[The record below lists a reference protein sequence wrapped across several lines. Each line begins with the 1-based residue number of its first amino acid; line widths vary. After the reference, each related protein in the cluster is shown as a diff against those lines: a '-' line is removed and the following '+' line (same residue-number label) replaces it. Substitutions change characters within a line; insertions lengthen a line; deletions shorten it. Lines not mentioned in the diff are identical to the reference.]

1 MGYKL
6 NLENMNL
13 ALNELKKTYKIYA
26 PKVFVGAGTF
36 SDTDRVRYGEIES
49 FEEIEFD
56 NVAKLLT
63 VEFVKTG
70 QYTVVPFPFKYLNE
84 ILALR

>member
-26 PKVFVGAGTF
+26 PKVFEGAGAF

-49 FEEIEFD
+49 I
-56 NVAKLLT
+56 
-63 VEFVKTG
+63 
-70 QYTVVPFPFKYLNE
+70 
-84 ILALR
+84 

>member
-1 MGYKL
+1 MGYRL
-6 NLENMNL
+6 TLENMNKL
-13 ALNELKKTYKIYA
+13 IIQLQKNSKIYA

-56 NVAKLLT
+56 KKSS
-63 VEFVKTG
+63 F
-70 QYTVVPFPFKYLNE
+70 F
-84 ILALR
+84 I

>member
-1 MGYKL
+1 ML
-6 NLENMNL
+6 NSLLDIKYYGEENS
-13 ALNELKKTYKIYA
+13 IYY
-26 PKVFVGAGTF
+26 FVGHDKNIKLSLNNACVIRKVVA
-36 SDTDRVRYGEIES
+36 D
-49 FEEIEFD
+49 EEIEFD

>member
-6 NLENMNL
+6 KVEEFNKGLK
-13 ALNELKKTYKIYA
+13 ELSKKYKIYA
-26 PKVFVGAGTF
+26 PKVFEGKGTF
-36 SDTDRVRYGEIES
+36 SDTDIVRYGEIS
-49 FEEIEFD
+49 KIEEIEFD